1 MKPVKVTDQKL
12 LRNVLLSIP
21 MALLAACNEPDD
33 FAAPYESAAA
43 QLEVEI
49 PMTLNRQVDLSKA
62 DLAAR
67 LDAPPESVALS
78 GARQVTWR
86 SGALGCPEPDMM
98 YTEALVPGA
107 VIYLQVDNTIHAYH
121 ASFAGEPFYCPRERA
136 ESPVADEGED
146 LT

>member
-1 MKPVKVTDQKL
+1 MTPVKLSDRKILQ
-12 LRNVLLSIP
+12 NVLLSIP
-21 MALLAACNEPDD
+21 LAILAACNEADD
-33 FAAPYESAAA
+33 LVPPQGNDLE
-43 QLEVEI
+43 QQEVEA
-49 PMTLNRQVDLSKA
+49 PMTLNRQVALSKA
-62 DLAAR
+62 DLAER
-67 LDAPPESVALS
+67 LSVPLESVALS

-86 SGALGCPEPDMM
+86 TGALGCPEPGMN

-136 ESPVADEGED
+136 KSPVADEGED